1 MVDDGDEDLLQ
12 IPVPAGCQNKVSG
25 SESRFLMVAAQQK
38 SICEKAEPPLFSGQR
53 VYVGGRRGRG
63 DGRGGLTTGGH
74 GQGWAAP
81 PGGEPSSL
89 LHFISPSGSVG
100 LLAK

>member
-1 MVDDGDEDLLQ
+1 MPELSFWFRIAVSDG
-12 IPVPAGCQNKVSG
+12 GG
-25 SESRFLMVAAQQK
+25 VAEVYL
-38 SICEKAEPPLFSGQR
+38 EKNAEPPLLLGQR

-74 GQGWAAP
+74 DQAWAAP
-81 PGGEPSSL
+81 PGCEPSSL
-89 LHFISPSGSVG
+89 PLFVSPFGSVG